1 MKLIMNSSFIIKKP
15 GKGTLG
21 KVPIKIEDLMAKSA

>member
-1 MKLIMNSSFIIKKP
+1 MNSSFIIKKL

-21 KVPIKIEDLMAKSA
+21 KVPAMIEEMMAKIA